1 MRSLGAS
8 RAYPPPSPPPPQPRR
23 SRGGGGSELDEHP
36 AARRGVVEQRRAV
49 LRQRGQRRAEEE
61 GGHAPRRH
69 EDLGIPPHARVGGAE
84 QQVVLG
90 LVARRI
96 DTPAV
101 GQQPAHPPHEAVA
114 EVVLEQLP
122 GAFVAREAAGPEGRG
137 DEGVHVERHQ
147 HPRPPVLL
155 RHVPREVLGGGVVGR
170 GGGIFARQP
179 RPVHLPRRRRE
190 AHLDLARGGAGEGA
204 QERAALDL
212 SLLRAPR
219 HLVGVLPARAAPV
232 AAAVAQRRRLGGRD
246 D

>member
-61 GGHAPRRH
+61 GGHAPGDQEH
-69 EDLGIPPHARVGGAE
+69 LGAPPLSSVVDAS

-90 LVARRI
+90 LVARCV
-96 DTPAV
+96 DAPAV
-101 GQQPAHPPHEAVA
+101 RPQPAHPPHEAVA

-122 GAFVAREAAGPEGRG
+122 GAFVAREAAAPEAQAAR

-147 HPRPPVLL
+147 HPRPPVQGG
-155 RHVPREVLGGGVVGR
+155 HVPAHILRAILVVGGGVEALAAAELEGQVS
-170 GGGIFARQP
+170 
-179 RPVHLPRRRRE
+179 RRH
-190 AHLDLARGGAGEGA
+190 AHLDL
-204 QERAALDL
+204 RAAE
-212 SLLRAPR
+212 
-219 HLVGVLPARAAPV
+219 
-232 AAAVAQRRRLGGRD
+232 RRRRGEASTSSLALGSPPVSSQVD
-246 D
+246 PPS